1 MPWRAM
7 KALLGCTPSF
17 SLILCIPEGD
27 ESRTGKGIVLVR
39 EVHHK
44 LSRGTQFSGTQFHH
58 LFLTAVLKPQMPVIS
73 KDQCQPRISNARNCR
88 F

>member
-44 LSRGTQFSGTQFHH
+44 LSRGTQFWGDSVSTLLIKVKKKKKT
-58 LFLTAVLKPQMPVIS
+58 LFQSLTTV
-73 KDQCQPRISNARNCR
+73 
-88 F
+88 

>member
-39 EVHHK
+39 FIINSAGE
-44 LSRGTQFSGTQFHH
+44 LSFGGTQFQLYS
-58 LFLTAVLKPQMPVIS
+58 LK
-73 KDQCQPRISNARNCR
+73 
-88 F
+88 